1 MHRSFRG
8 ASRGICAAAVTL
20 ALALVL
26 AGCGNRSTCPS
37 CPDPATADIQQ
48 VETGQKDKPPLSK
61 PALYEAVIY
70 GTDQSGKATVLQ
82 LNQAEKL
89 VTLDALFVRL
99 GPMGATGGTS
109 PVWITT
115 EVQDDRKVRVGMYE
129 QYAGGMGPQWRAAV
143 WIGSFV
149 AASMLGKDLTDFR
162 FTAEAGGLIDGA
174 SAGALLTAGFL
185 ASMLGDEID
194 PTATMTG
201 TVNPD
206 GTVGPVGGI
215 PQKFAS
221 AIEAGKKKLGYPV
234 GLRYSV
240 DINTG
245 QNVDLEQLARDKGAQ
260 AFEIKDVSEAYKLMT
275 GKVLP
280 EAVPVDR
287 REMELDDEVVA
298 KLESYYSAWMEQL
311 EQEYARLLEL
321 VRSGRLKG
329 GAMQVAQLAEEKALE
344 AERLKNQG
352 LTVSA
357 YAEIVDA
364 WMYAVT
370 ANRTVEVL
378 EKVKAGDLQGAQG
391 LLADLQQMETY
402 VERVFREVGAM
413 KPTNMGD
420 HLRMIAGFERAIT
433 AWGFLSFGTDQLKYA
448 HGLVG
453 QLGRYSAAELAGDGL
468 QEEVA
473 RNVVPAVLAFVR
485 GVAWGKR
492 ALEAKEVDTQSINYM
507 CSLPNAR
514 RLATSFASASGANL
528 RYFESLVVSGIAAQ
542 HQIPDATAQ
551 MLLKR
556 QNSDYLIA
564 SNAWE
569 MAEVRAGLPQL
580 LRDEWGD
587 TSLPWSLGTLA
598 GSILSYFKTS
608 KLISMEYSL
617 GVQYDYYTGQPT
629 GVQFE
634 KAFKEMLIGAEVK
647 ARQNAHAAKVA
658 AGSIPVEAKL
668 SYQLASLLREGDI
681 TDKLRALELYW
692 ESSVFSQTA
701 VMLARN

>member
-1 MHRSFRG
+1 MDRLFRG
-8 ASRGICAAAVTL
+8 AWRAMCASTITLTL
-20 ALALVL
+20 AA
-26 AGCGNRSTCPS
+26 AGCGNGATTVAS
-37 CPDPATADIQQ
+37 CPDPAAANKVTID
-48 VETGQKDKPPLSK
+48 TGVKDKEPLTK
-61 PALYEAVIY
+61 PGLYEAIIY

-82 LNQAEKL
+82 LNQGEKL
-89 VTLDALFVRL
+89 VTLDALFIRL
-99 GPMGATGGTS
+99 GPSQATGGTS

-115 EVQDDRKVRVGMYE
+115 EVQDERKVRVGMYE

-149 AASMLGKDLTDFR
+149 ASGMLGKDLTDFR
-162 FTAEAGGLIDGA
+162 FTAESGGLIDGA
-174 SAGALLTAGFL
+174 SAGALMTAGFL

-215 PQKFAS
+215 PQKFIS
-221 AIEAGKKKLGYPV
+221 AIEGGKKKLGYPV
-234 GLRYSV
+234 GLRYAV

-245 QNVDLEQLARDKGAQ
+245 QNVDLEQLARDKGAE
-260 AFEIKDVSEAYKLMT
+260 AVEIKDVSEAYKLMT
-275 GKVLP
+275 GKELP

-287 REMELDDEVVA
+287 REMELEADVIQ
-298 KLESYYSAWMEQL
+298 KLETYYAAWMEQL
-311 EQEYARLLEL
+311 EGEYARLIEL

-329 GAMQVAQLAEEKALE
+329 GAFQVAALAEEKALE

-357 YAEIVDA
+357 YAQIVDA
-364 WMYAVT
+364 WIYAVT

-378 EKVKAGDLQGAQG
+378 EKVSGGDLSGAQG
-391 LLADLQQMETY
+391 LLAELLEMENY

-420 HLRMIAGFERAIT
+420 HLRMIAGFENAIT
-433 AWGFLSFGTDQLKYA
+433 AWGFLSFGVDQLQYA
-448 HGLVG
+448 HNMVG
-453 QLGRYSAAELAGDGL
+453 QLGRYGPADLANAGV
-468 QEEVA
+468 QEEVS
-473 RNVVPAVLAFVR
+473 RNVVPAVLSFVR
-485 GVAWGKR
+485 GVAWAKR
-492 ALEAKEVDTQSINYM
+492 ALEAKEVDAKSINYM

-514 RLATSFASASGANL
+514 RLATSYASASGANL
-528 RYFESLVVSGIAAQ
+528 RYFESLVVADLAAQ
-542 HQIPDATAQ
+542 HQIPDALAQ

-569 MAEVRAGLPQL
+569 MAESRAGLPQM
-580 LRDEWGD
+580 LREEWGD
-587 TSLPWSLGTLA
+587 KSLPWSLGTLA

-608 KLISMEYSL
+608 MLISMEYSL

-647 ARQNAHAAKVA
+647 ARQNAHAAKIA

-668 SYQLASLLREGDI
+668 SYQLASLLREGSI
-681 TDKLRALELYW
+681 ADKLRALEMFW

>member
-1 MHRSFRG
+1 MHRSIRVAWRSVC
-8 ASRGICAAAVTL
+8 ASTLTL
-20 ALALVL
+20 AVAA
-26 AGCGNRSTCPS
+26 AGCGNGATTVAS
-37 CPDPATADIQQ
+37 CPDPGATEKVA
-48 VETGQKDKPPLSK
+48 VETGVKDKEPLSK
-61 PALYEAVIY
+61 PGLYEAIVY
-70 GTDQSGKATVLQ
+70 GTDPAGKATVLELEQ
-82 LNQAEKL
+82 GEKL

-99 GPMGATGGTS
+99 GPTQATGSMS

-115 EVQDDRKVRVGMYE
+115 EVQDERKVRVGLYE

-149 AASMLGKDLTDFR
+149 AAGMLGKDLTDFR
-162 FTAEAGGLIDGA
+162 FTGEAGGLIDGA
-174 SAGALLTAGFL
+174 SAGALMTAGFL
-185 ASMLGDEID
+185 ASMLGDDID
-194 PTATMTG
+194 PSATMTG

-215 PQKFAS
+215 PQKFEA
-221 AIEAGKKKLGYPV
+221 AIAAGKKKLGYPV
-234 GLRYSV
+234 GLRYAV

-260 AFEIKDVSEAYKLMT
+260 AFEIKDVREAYKLMT
-275 GKVLP
+275 GKDLP
-280 EAVPVDR
+280 ATVPVER
-287 REMELDDEVVA
+287 GEMELEDDVVK
-298 KLESYYSAWMEQL
+298 KLEGYYAGWMEQL
-311 EQEYARLLEL
+311 EAEYARLIEL

-329 GAMQVAQLAEEKALE
+329 GAFQVAALAEEKALE

-357 YAEIVDA
+357 YAQIIDA
-364 WMYAVT
+364 WIYAVT

-378 EKVKAGDLQGAQG
+378 EKISAGDLGGAQG
-391 LLADLQQMETY
+391 LLEDLLQMENY

-420 HLRMIAGFERAIT
+420 HLRMIAGFENAIT
-433 AWGFLSFGTDQLKYA
+433 AWGFLSFGVDQLQYA
-448 HGLVG
+448 HNVVG
-453 QLGRYSAAELAGDGL
+453 QLGRYTPADLAGTAV
-468 QEEVA
+468 QEEVS
-473 RNVVPAVLAFVR
+473 RNVVPAVLSFVR

-492 ALEAKEVDTQSINYM
+492 ALEAKEVDARSINYM
-507 CSLPNAR
+507 CSLPNVR
-514 RLATSFASASGANL
+514 RQATSFASASGANL
-528 RYFESLVVSGIAAQ
+528 RYFESLVVSELAAQ
-542 HQIPDATAQ
+542 HQIPDALAQ

-569 MAEVRAGLPQL
+569 MAELRAGLPQL

-587 TSLPWSLGTLA
+587 NSLPWSLGSLA

-608 KLISMEYSL
+608 LLISKEYSL
-617 GVQYDYYTGQPT
+617 GVEYDYYTGQPT
-629 GVQFE
+629 GVKFE
-634 KAFKEMLIGAEVK
+634 KAFKEMLIGAELK
-647 ARQNAHAAKVA
+647 SRQNAHAAKIA

-668 SYQLASLLREGDI
+668 AYQLASLLREGS
-681 TDKLRALELYW
+681 TADKLRALELYW
-692 ESSVFSQTA
+692 ESSLFSQTA